1 MPIEDYQI
9 AAGNIAKA
17 TLQGSAT
24 YTIETFALASDMGGS
39 KRWTVPGD
47 DSTFPQPARIVRTA
61 DGNSRADGYY
71 EWVWVFDFMT
81 EGQLAAL
88 DTLLSWS
95 DSAWSAACTVQLRMP
110 DGAFDCYQAIAHR
123 PEPRALK
130 RSERGFVGVSIRFT
144 NGVLL

>member
-1 MPIEDYQI
+1 MPIEDYQL
-9 AAGNIAKA
+9 AAGNISKS

-24 YTIETFALASDMGGS
+24 YTISSFALASDMGT
-39 KRWTVPGD
+39 RAWAIPGD

-71 EWVWVFDFMT
+71 EWTWVWDYLT

-88 DTLLSWS
+88 DTLLSWT
-95 DSAWSAACTVQLRMP
+95 DSAWSSACTVQLRMP
-110 DGAFDCYQAIAHR
+110 DGGFDCYQAIAHR
-123 PEPRALK
+123 PEPRSLK